1 MTDLD
6 HHTLTHLDANGDIS
20 MVDVSTKIV
29 TQRSATASAQVI
41 FSFKYLFSHQKT
53 LMA

>member
-29 TQRSATASAQVI
+29 TSAVPPQA
-41 FSFKYLFSHQKT
+41 LR
-53 LMA
+53 